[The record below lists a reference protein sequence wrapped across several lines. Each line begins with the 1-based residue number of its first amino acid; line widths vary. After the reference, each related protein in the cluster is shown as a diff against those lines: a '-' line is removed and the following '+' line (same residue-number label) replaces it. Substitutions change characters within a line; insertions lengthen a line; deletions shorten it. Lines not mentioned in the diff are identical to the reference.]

1 MMMNTTNTYTL
12 NNIMSNACAILTV
25 LGVHMESRE
34 AFVSHVRLLKRPR
47 SMSSWYSMSLHV
59 MYHSNQYIWLSTFIH
74 NTCFQPCMLVQW
86 TQLGVD
92 QKALYTRMLEVKRQ
106 NRGKWKG
113 LGIDLYFQHEARTL
127 LHTSCSKL
135 DTNFSCYWLQYETGW
150 HAVSSFVIQKLYSI
164 WDFSTL
170 SSCMMTNTYTGS

>member
-1 MMMNTTNTYTL
+1 
-12 NNIMSNACAILTV
+12 MSNACAILTV

-47 SMSSWYSMSLHV
+47 SMSSWYSMSLHG
-59 MYHSNQYIWLSTFIH
+59 MYHSNQYMIVHIH
-74 NTCFQPCMLVQW
+74 
-86 TQLGVD
+86 TQHMFPAMHVSAVNSVRVN

>member
-1 MMMNTTNTYTL
+1 MHVPYLQCWVCTWRAEKHSSPMWGYSRDPDPCPVG
-12 NNIMSNACAILTV
+12 IACPYMLCITAI
-25 LGVHMESRE
+25 
-34 AFVSHVRLLKRPR
+34 
-47 SMSSWYSMSLHV
+47 
-59 MYHSNQYIWLSTFIH
+59 NIWLSTFTH